1 MSGNIFPVKAW
12 AYASAL
18 RAIKERIEAHNRE
31 CMGKTALDEAD
42 GRFRMVLS
50 SPEVLREVRAE
61 LNRVDIRVRLA
72 IPKDAPSFGK
82 MGMPTL
88 EIYSMDGSPV
98 GAPVPLPNLESAI
111 ANAIQVELLH
121 FLLKERGQD
130 IPML

>member
-1 MSGNIFPVKAW
+1 
-12 AYASAL
+12 
-18 RAIKERIEAHNRE
+18 
-31 CMGKTALDEAD
+31 MGKTALDEAD